1 MVTEMN
7 EVSTLLYYLLD
18 VVLLNKSETETFMEE
33 FAEEM
38 TKTKKW
44 PTWPGH
50 FEYSRLLAV
59 LVARPF

>member
-44 PTWPGH
+44 PGH